1 MNDSILTMPQRQPR
15 ALLPKLHID
24 LPLLTGLL
32 LLCGFGLA
40 VLYSAGGNDL
50 GLVKRQLLHLGLAVV
65 VMVGIAQ
72 IPPIRLKQAAPWV
85 YLLGV
90 ALLVA
95 VLFFGDI
102 GKGAQRWLQFAGFRF
117 QPSEI
122 VKVAV
127 PLMAAW
133 YMANRELPARIWHQV
148 TAFVLILIPAA
159 LIIKQPDLGTAI
171 LVAAAGIFVLFFA
184 GLSWRLILFIC
195 LGGAIGI
202 GIIITYPDIL
212 DSFLHEYQKRRVL
225 TLLNPQNDPLGA
237 GYHIIQ
243 STIAIGS
250 GGIYGKG
257 WLNGTQSHLDFL
269 PEQHTDFIFAVIG
282 EELGLAGI
290 TIMMMLYLFIIL
302 RGLYIAVMAD
312 TTFGRL
318 LAGSLTMVFF
328 IYLLVNTGM
337 VTGILP
343 VVGVPLPLISYGGTS
358 LITILASFGILM
370 SIHTHRA
377 PVRK

>member
-15 ALLPKLHID
+15 TLLPKLHID

-40 VLYSAGGNDL
+40 VLYSAGGNDF
-50 GLVKRQLLHLGLAVV
+50 GLIKRQLLHLGLAVA
-65 VMVGIAQ
+65 VMLGIAQ
-72 IPPIRLKQAAPWV
+72 IPPRRLKQAAPWA

-90 ALLVA
+90 ILLVA
-95 VLFFGDI
+95 VLFVGDI
-102 GKGAQRWLQFAGFRF
+102 GKGAQRWLQFGGFRF

-148 TAFVLILIPAA
+148 AAFVLILIPAA

-171 LVAAAGIFVLFFA
+171 LVAAAGVFVMFFS
-184 GLSWRLILFIC
+184 GLSWRLILFTC

-225 TLLNPQNDPLGA
+225 TLLDPQNDPLGA

-290 TIMMMLYLFIIL
+290 TIMMMLYLFIIM